1 MDKQAKDLKDYVISR
16 KELVHPNVIKMVL
29 QGDREGLRMAMNHIH
44 YNSLRERRVIKN
56 MQAVLEKDK
65 GDAEK
70 KLKEGVKTGKIEEQS
85 YKNALVEKGDQ
96 KRWVRKEHR
105 FLGQKKGGNHDR
117 FQKNSVVFVHNLPE
131 NSNSL
136 QIWNF
141 MRKWGRAL
149 DCILP
154 MRKDKLGKRF
164 GFIKLQS
171 IAEAENFIKG
181 VHGKMLDGNIIRAQ
195 FANKQIK
202 QVGIKERKDF
212 KQSKMS
218 SLSQGRKQEPLPC
231 TPDEIIKKTV
241 GAIKLED
248 ADHKLSL
255 EIERS
260 LVVSTL
266 KACSIVEVLNT
277 IESLG
282 YDGVL
287 VRRLSS
293 SKFLVTFSSSDCFS
307 NLDQDLFGLG
317 FLDCKSVSLEDL
329 IPPRKAVLVCLGLPV
344 TLWKFSNFSKILE
357 GIGYITAISRLLDEN
372 LQFKNPMFEVETKEM
387 SEINKVL
394 TVQHEDNIMEE
405 LKGTEMDEDHEEIN
419 HNICSQEGSIHD
431 DEIEGREEEAAVP
444 ILINNDKEVNGDQT
458 LGNDSAQEANSAD
471 NYLGAAPMHDNNKD
485 NEKNN
490 HLVQGDFFK
499 SQNTLELRDTVLET
513 QETLETQEELVVQES
528 QVESVIQETTKDLE
542 VLETLETREDLMGQE
557 SQVESVIQETSD
569 ELVLKDP
576 NENSISSKC
585 NPIWSVREAES
596 SSIADAHN
604 SEATSRSSSVYVA
617 RQEKE
622 QSSSGSIKKAEDC
635 FLKLKLG
642 RKRGRPPKRKLRKG
656 GQPSGQPFVCV
667 NVYAPQLLTDKRRL
681 WAVLK
686 EFILLHEDKAIAVV
700 GDFNCVR
707 NMEERKNC
715 IYQNSDSFSFNEFIE
730 SSELFEVTMVGS
742 DFTWCGPSAK
752 LSKLDRVLANW
763 EFYSRGNWKVEVLGR
778 MNSDHR
784 AMLLNTS
791 RENWGAKPFKM
802 FECWLNNEQLLDK
815 IKRIWKEEAAGNFH
829 QKIRHIRRWVADWNK
844 NENGNIEM
852 KIQSLEK
859 DQFQADELGD
869 IAKSKII
876 NSKLEKCYDERAQ
889 MWQQKARINWQLKGD
904 RNTKY
909 FHNIMKYKWSKN
921 KIRGVHNSSD
931 VWITEPKELQ
941 EEFYAY
947 FKDFFK
953 EKRRSDIF
961 KIGNLLSKRLDEA
974 EAERLVQMVTMEELE
989 LALSQSPSNK
999 APGPD
1004 GFDAGSLK
1012 KMWGWIKDEMLECIN
1027 KFMHDF
1033 TLPGGFNSSF
1043 IALIPKLDAPKR
1055 PKDYRPISL
1064 INAGMKLITKILATR
1079 LKMVLNKLISE
1090 VQSGFMQ
1097 GRQISDGILLVS
1109 EIIGSMKKKK
1119 CQGIILKLDFEKAFD
1134 SVNWDFLLHLL
1145 HKFNFHGKWIKWIE
1159 VILKT
1164 SRISV
1169 LVNGSPSREF
1179 IPERGLRQGDPL
1191 SPLLFNLV
1199 GEVLHCMLCKAE
1211 EAGIFQGVKLGEIGG
1226 TVSHL
1231 QYADDTVIFVKNDSE
1246 SIRGIKR
1253 VLLGFEMLTGLRI
1266 NFGKS
1271 TLYGFNS
1278 TAEELT
1284 GWSEIIGC
1292 KLGSDSF
1299 TYLGLELAKS
1309 PNRVQFWDPLVSKVK
1324 KKLAAWKGR
1333 SISMTGRIILLQA
1346 ALDSLPIYWFNMFLI
1361 PRTVENQLEK
1371 IRRRFFWGLKEING
1385 QDRDNLH
1392 LIAWEKICQP
1402 KSSGG
1407 LGLTKV
1413 RERNIAMLG
1422 KWWWRCINERNR
1434 FWNVTLQGKYGS
1446 ILGIDPSGITLDGS
1460 SSYTLA
1466 TSWCWAEICNSWS
1479 LSRTRLNGTE
1489 FSLDRLLGLVSDPE
1503 VKEAWQLVVS
1513 ATLWTIWLFRNAL
1526 VFNKVKTSK
1535 GGVLSVLRAR
1545 ITTWLEIS
1553 GIIYGKYGNLF
1564 WVNPWGAV
1572 RVVFKHKYDEFW
1584 ESIKRRYDWVAM
1596 VDGAFH
1602 KNSNNTD
1609 AKAGV
1614 GGMIKSRNG
1623 IHDYIF
1629 SGPACV
1635 KNALDAELEACMHVL
1650 RVLYENLKEFL
1661 KEEESI
1667 VICSDSMEAVN
1678 YMNKLRCGHDVI
1690 GLVPTCII
1698 NFLVRVDFKHINRRF
1713 NLEADGLAKEGLN
1726 RFGLVEGWI

>member
-1 MDKQAKDLKDYVISR
+1 MAGRRSDGGDRDDKGEKGRCEVFMDNRDHWRILAKKAWIDRQSISEDEVLELKSNVLKYWFLLDYDLLDAIQKGDVRWADIAMARIEYLGVVLDQDLIGKCLEGDEEALCETHRFLMNEGWWDRADNLDLSKTIWRRDKEWEVKIDKQAKDLKDYVISR

-394 TVQHEDNIMEE
+394 TVQHEGRQIVVQLKEMTRVEIEDNIMEE

-656 GQPSGQPFVCV
+656 GQPFAPCPNGGQWTCQGRACEAEKIFESC
-667 NVYAPQLLTDKRRL
+667 LLMGL
-681 WAVLK
+681 
-686 EFILLHEDKAIAVV
+686 
-700 GDFNCVR
+700 
-707 NMEERKNC
+707 
-715 IYQNSDSFSFNEFIE
+715 E
-730 SSELFEVTMVGS
+730 S
-742 DFTWCGPSAK
+742 
-752 LSKLDRVLANW
+752 
-763 EFYSRGNWKVEVLGR
+763 KVEKGEAL
-778 MNSDHR
+778 
-784 AMLLNTS
+784 
-791 RENWGAKPFKM
+791 
-802 FECWLNNEQLLDK
+802 
-815 IKRIWKEEAAGNFH
+815 KRIAL
-829 QKIRHIRRWVADWNK
+829 R
-844 NENGNIEM
+844 
-852 KIQSLEK
+852 LE
-859 DQFQADELGD
+859 
-869 IAKSKII
+869 
-876 NSKLEKCYDERAQ
+876 
-889 MWQQKARINWQLKGD
+889 
-904 RNTKY
+904 
-909 FHNIMKYKWSKN
+909 
-921 KIRGVHNSSD
+921 
-931 VWITEPKELQ
+931 
-941 EEFYAY
+941 
-947 FKDFFK
+947 
-953 EKRRSDIF
+953 
-961 KIGNLLSKRLDEA
+961 
-974 EAERLVQMVTMEELE
+974 
-989 LALSQSPSNK
+989 
-999 APGPD
+999 
-1004 GFDAGSLK
+1004 
-1012 KMWGWIKDEMLECIN
+1012 
-1027 KFMHDF
+1027 
-1033 TLPGGFNSSF
+1033 
-1043 IALIPKLDAPKR
+1043 
-1055 PKDYRPISL
+1055 
-1064 INAGMKLITKILATR
+1064 
-1079 LKMVLNKLISE
+1079 
-1090 VQSGFMQ
+1090 
-1097 GRQISDGILLVS
+1097 
-1109 EIIGSMKKKK
+1109 
-1119 CQGIILKLDFEKAFD
+1119 
-1134 SVNWDFLLHLL
+1134 
-1145 HKFNFHGKWIKWIE
+1145 
-1159 VILKT
+1159 
-1164 SRISV
+1164 
-1169 LVNGSPSREF
+1169 
-1179 IPERGLRQGDPL
+1179 
-1191 SPLLFNLV
+1191 
-1199 GEVLHCMLCKAE
+1199 
-1211 EAGIFQGVKLGEIGG
+1211 
-1226 TVSHL
+1226 
-1231 QYADDTVIFVKNDSE
+1231 
-1246 SIRGIKR
+1246 
-1253 VLLGFEMLTGLRI
+1253 
-1266 NFGKS
+1266 
-1271 TLYGFNS
+1271 
-1278 TAEELT
+1278 
-1284 GWSEIIGC
+1284 
-1292 KLGSDSF
+1292 
-1299 TYLGLELAKS
+1299 
-1309 PNRVQFWDPLVSKVK
+1309 
-1324 KKLAAWKGR
+1324 
-1333 SISMTGRIILLQA
+1333 
-1346 ALDSLPIYWFNMFLI
+1346 
-1361 PRTVENQLEK
+1361 
-1371 IRRRFFWGLKEING
+1371 
-1385 QDRDNLH
+1385 DN
-1392 LIAWEKICQP
+1392 
-1402 KSSGG
+1402 
-1407 LGLTKV
+1407 
-1413 RERNIAMLG
+1413 
-1422 KWWWRCINERNR
+1422 
-1434 FWNVTLQGKYGS
+1434 
-1446 ILGIDPSGITLDGS
+1446 
-1460 SSYTLA
+1460 
-1466 TSWCWAEICNSWS
+1466 
-1479 LSRTRLNGTE
+1479 
-1489 FSLDRLLGLVSDPE
+1489 
-1503 VKEAWQLVVS
+1503 
-1513 ATLWTIWLFRNAL
+1513 
-1526 VFNKVKTSK
+1526 
-1535 GGVLSVLRAR
+1535 
-1545 ITTWLEIS
+1545 
-1553 GIIYGKYGNLF
+1553 
-1564 WVNPWGAV
+1564 
-1572 RVVFKHKYDEFW
+1572 
-1584 ESIKRRYDWVAM
+1584 
-1596 VDGAFH
+1596 
-1602 KNSNNTD
+1602 
-1609 AKAGV
+1609 
-1614 GGMIKSRNG
+1614 
-1623 IHDYIF
+1623 
-1629 SGPACV
+1629 
-1635 KNALDAELEACMHVL
+1635 
-1650 RVLYENLKEFL
+1650 
-1661 KEEESI
+1661 
-1667 VICSDSMEAVN
+1667 
-1678 YMNKLRCGHDVI
+1678 
-1690 GLVPTCII
+1690 
-1698 NFLVRVDFKHINRRF
+1698 
-1713 NLEADGLAKEGLN
+1713 
-1726 RFGLVEGWI
+1726 